1 MTFFNQVLLAR
12 NAQGQLESVL
22 ARFNKRLVVN
32 FKSGPPQSTV
42 FDIVTSYQYRSSIRT
57 TKNPVEQGVNIND
70 YRIRIIDG
78 VNNNKRSNLVMWG
91 TKHSWREQA
100 RVRTF
105 SDACLIAQRYR
116 TQINKLT
123 KKLDISLFVY

>member
-1 MTFFNQVLLAR
+1 MIRKTYDLSEKDFTVVKDTN
-12 NAQGQLESVL
+12 LE
-22 ARFNKRLVVN
+22 
-32 FKSGPPQSTV
+32 TV
-42 FDIVTSYQYRSSIRT
+42 FEI
-57 TKNPVEQGVNIND
+57 NIND

-91 TKHSWREQA
+91 TKYSWREQA

-123 KKLDISLFVY
+123 KKS